1 MRGIF
6 STLRFTGRFTGGI
19 AAVLLV
25 AACTAPRQTVSP
37 PPPPPPASAQA
48 SVYQVTFA
56 PGSADIDLAGQRTIE
71 DVSSV
76 VDGNAKAVVT
86 IVGRTDAAGSAQANM
101 ELSQKRA
108 AAVRDALLAM
118 GKIQATRVDTAWT
131 GEEKQDVGTYNG
143 VPEARNRVVDI
154 YIH

>member
-1 MRGIF
+1 MSGIF
-6 STLRFTGRFTGGI
+6 SVLRLTGGF
-19 AAVLLV
+19 AALCLV
-25 AACTAPRQTVSP
+25 AACTMPRQTVSS
-37 PPPPPPASAQA
+37 PPPPPASAQA

-56 PGSADIDLAGQRTIE
+56 PGSTAIDLAGQRTIE

-86 IVGRTDAAGSAQANM
+86 IVGRADATGNAQANM

-118 GKIQATRVDTAWT
+118 GKIPATRIDTAWT